1 MTFDCRLVSTE
12 KTMLSESTK
21 KFFLSNLGGWKK
33 IRQMKTTFEFQ
44 QSFAS

>member
-1 MTFDCRLVSTE
+1 
-12 KTMLSESTK
+12 MLSESTK

-44 QSFAS
+44 QKLLRIEALKSEHKSNP